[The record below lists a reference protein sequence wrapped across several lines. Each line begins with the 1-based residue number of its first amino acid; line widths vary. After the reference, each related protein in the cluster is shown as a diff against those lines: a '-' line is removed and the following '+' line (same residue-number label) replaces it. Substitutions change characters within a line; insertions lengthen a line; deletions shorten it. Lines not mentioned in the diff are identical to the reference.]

1 MTKWKR
7 LRRRKERKRTEELRG
22 SKAEE
27 KPEEQTFRLKQERE
41 RVEFEKQ
48 LALTES
54 EKTSGNIQYS
64 QETEKLDN
72 TKNSKP
78 TTILAQIP
86 RYAYLLAI
94 FALLSGVFFPLIT
107 PGIPFDHVIQGV
119 ATLFLGLAGGIL
131 LFKATTSDNRR
142 GILIAIGFALITICL
157 VLVYHIKETFTS
169 LYF

>member
-7 LRRRKERKRTEELRG
+7 LKKLREKKRFEAEALRP
-22 SKAEE
+22 KAEG
-27 KPEEQTFRLKQERE
+27 EEVKQTEPQKI
-41 RVEFEKQ
+41 
-48 LALTES
+48 S
-54 EKTSGNIQYS
+54 ENTQQS
-64 QETEKLDN
+64 QKIENLEN
-72 TKNSKP
+72 TKTSKP

-94 FALLSGVFFPLIT
+94 FALLAGVFFPLIT
-107 PGIPFDHVIQGV
+107 PGIPYDHVIQGT
-119 ATLFLGLAGGIL
+119 ATLFLGLAGGIV

-157 VLVYHIKETFTS
+157 VLIYHLQETFRS